1 MASPNA
7 PGRLLVDLA
16 KAYALSEFYP
26 LTHPTHTQ
34 AVLNLAQALLSSG
47 EMLSMRFA
55 PAGVQ
60 VSGGI
65 APRSA
70 HVDRFVARL
79 CEHGV
84 SSVILRH
91 DVGSESLGR
100 FLSAVTL
107 PPRVVRAAGG
117 LAAALEAAGAA
128 RVSIDGAWVQ
138 PAHAAHS
145 AFEREADD
153 DGMQVVGGLDDGGIK
168 MWNAHDMYE
177 QVRDSAIRVE
187 SEDTGE
193 LRRLLRQGTDG
204 ERLTVMSRLEFLA
217 QYCLTHG
224 MIDRG
229 IGLVQDLRRDAEE
242 MHGRNPATR
251 AMVMLAI
258 HRVSTRAVIEELV
271 QRLGK
276 ARTEEERTGLRSTL
290 LHVGADT
297 VSPLVRELVAATD
310 VSARRAYR
318 DALVALDHVGVP
330 LLEDM
335 VGDERWFVVRN
346 MVGILGEI
354 RSADA
359 VEHFRRTVEH
369 SDARVRRETVLALS
383 KIGGEEAVPLL
394 AKGLNDREASLRSAA
409 ALGLGLTK
417 LPVAVG
423 PLLNRLPQETDAEV
437 EVEIVRA
444 LGRVADPRAVPVLA
458 ERAAGGGFFSRI
470 PTAIR
475 VEAVRALG
483 ELGGDPSR
491 AVLQRLLRDRSPEVR
506 EAVLKALGNA

>member
-1 MASPNA
+1 MANPTS

-34 AVLNLAQALLSSG
+34 AVLNLAQALLASG
-47 EMLSMRFA
+47 EYLSLRCS

-60 VSGGI
+60 LAGGT
-65 APRSA
+65 APRSG

-84 SSVILRH
+84 TAVIIRN

-100 FLSAVTL
+100 FLSAVAL

-117 LAAALEAAGAA
+117 LAAALEAAGAS
-128 RVSIDGAWVQ
+128 RISIDGAWLQ

-145 AFEREADD
+145 AFETEDAAA
-153 DGMQVVGGLDDGGIK
+153 GVVGGLDDGGIQL
-168 MWNAHDMYE
+168 WSAHDMYE
-177 QVRDSAIRVE
+177 QVRDSAVRVE
-187 SEDTGE
+187 SEDTEE
-193 LRRLLRQGTDG
+193 LRRLLRRGTDG
-204 ERLTVMSRLEFLA
+204 ERLTVLNRLEFLA

-224 MIDRG
+224 MMDRG
-229 IGLVQDLRRDAEE
+229 IGLVQDLRKDAEE

-276 ARTEEERTGLRSTL
+276 ARTEDERTGLRSTL
-290 LHVGADT
+290 LHVGTDT
-297 VSPLVRELVAATD
+297 VTPLVRELVAATD

-335 VGDERWFVVRN
+335 IGDERWFVVRN

-359 VEHFRRTVEH
+359 VEHFRRTIEH
-369 SDARVRRETVLALS
+369 SDARVRRETILALS
-383 KIGGEEAVPLL
+383 KVGGEEAVPLL
-394 AKGLNDREASLRSAA
+394 AKGLNDREASLRGAA

-423 PLLNRLPQETDAEV
+423 PLLNRLPQETDGEV
-437 EVEIVRA
+437 EVEVVRA
-444 LGRVADPRAVPVLA
+444 LGRVGDPRAVPVLA
-458 ERAAGGGFFSRI
+458 QRASAGGFFSRT
-470 PTAIR
+470 PTPIR
-475 VEAVRALG
+475 VEAARALG
-483 ELGGDPSR
+483 EIGGDAAR
-491 AVLQRLLRDRSPEVR
+491 AVLQRLIRDKSPEVR
-506 EAVLKALGNA
+506 EVVLKALGNG

>member
-1 MASPNA
+1 
-7 PGRLLVDLA
+7 VQLA
-16 KAYALSEFYP
+16 
-26 LTHPTHTQ
+26 
-34 AVLNLAQALLSSG
+34 
-47 EMLSMRFA
+47 
-55 PAGVQ
+55 
-60 VSGGI
+60 GGT

-70 HVDRFVARL
+70 HVDRFATRL

-84 SSVILRH
+84 TSVIIRN

-100 FLSAVTL
+100 FLSAVAL

-138 PAHAAHS
+138 PAAAAHS
-145 AFEREADD
+145 NFENEG
-153 DGMQVVGGLDDGGIK
+153 DGSVRVVGGLDDGGIQL
-168 MWNAHDMYE
+168 WNAHDMYE
-177 QVRDSAIRVE
+177 QVRDSALRVE
-187 SEDTGE
+187 SEDTEE
-193 LRRLLRQGTDG
+193 LRRLLRQGTDS
-204 ERLTVMSRLEFLA
+204 ERLTVMNRLEFLA

-224 MIDRG
+224 LIDRG

-242 MHGRNPATR
+242 MQGRHAATR

-297 VSPLVRELVAATD
+297 VTPLVRELVAATD

-318 DALVALDHVGVP
+318 DALVALDYVGVP

-335 VGDERWFVVRN
+335 IGDERWFVVRN

-369 SDARVRRETVLALS
+369 SDARVRRETILALS
-383 KIGGEEAVPLL
+383 KIGGEEAV
-394 AKGLNDREASLRSAA
+394 
-409 ALGLGLTK
+409 
-417 LPVAVG
+417 
-423 PLLNRLPQETDAEV
+423 
-437 EVEIVRA
+437 
-444 LGRVADPRAVPVLA
+444 
-458 ERAAGGGFFSRI
+458 
-470 PTAIR
+470 
-475 VEAVRALG
+475 RALG
-483 ELGGDPSR
+483 ELGGEPGR
-491 AVLQRLLRDRSPEVR
+491 AVLQRLLKDRSAEVR
-506 EAVLKALGNA
+506 EAVLKAMSHG

>member
-1 MASPNA
+1 MASPNT

-47 EMLSMRFA
+47 EPLSLRCA
-55 PAGVQ
+55 AGGVQ
-60 VSGGI
+60 LAGAT

-84 SSVILRH
+84 TSVILRH

-107 PPRVVRAAGG
+107 PPRVARAAGG

-145 AFEREADD
+145 AFEN
-153 DGMQVVGGLDDGGIK
+153 DGSGKAVGGLDDGGIQ

-187 SEDTGE
+187 SEDTEE

-204 ERLTVMSRLEFLA
+204 ERLTVMNRLEFLA

-258 HRVSTRAVIEELV
+258 HRISNRAVIEELV

-297 VSPLVRELVAATD
+297 VTPLVRELVAATD

-335 VGDERWFVVRN
+335 IGDERWFVVRN

-369 SDARVRRETVLALS
+369 SDARVRRETILALS

-394 AKGLNDREASLRSAA
+394 AKGLNDRETSLRAAA

-417 LPVAVG
+417 LQVAVG
-423 PLLNRLPQETDAEV
+423 PLLNRLPQETDADV
-437 EVEIVRA
+437 ETEIVRA
-444 LGRVADPRAVPVLA
+444 LGRVGDPRAVPVLA
-458 ERAAGGGFFSRI
+458 ERAAGGSFFSRI
-470 PTAIR
+470 PTPIR

-483 ELGGDPSR
+483 ELGGEPGR

-506 EAVLKALGNA
+506 EAVLKALANP

>member
-1 MASPNA
+1 MASPNT

-34 AVLNLAQALLSSG
+34 AVLNLAQALLTSG
-47 EMLSMRFA
+47 EMMSLRCT
-55 PAGVQ
+55 PAGLQ
-60 VSGGI
+60 LAGGTP
-65 APRSA
+65 PRSA
-70 HVDRFVARL
+70 HVDRFAARL

-84 SSVILRH
+84 TSVVIRH

-100 FLSAVTL
+100 FLSAVAL

-117 LAAALEAAGAA
+117 LASALEAAGAA

-145 AFEREADD
+145 AFERDADD
-153 DGMQVVGGLDDGGIK
+153 DAMQVEGGLNDGGIQL
-168 MWNAHDMYE
+168 WNAHDMYE

-187 SEDTGE
+187 SEDTAE

-224 MIDRG
+224 MMDRG

-242 MHGRNPATR
+242 MHGRSAATR

-335 VGDERWFVVRN
+335 IGDERWFVVRN

-369 SDARVRRETVLALS
+369 SDARVRRETILALS

-394 AKGLNDREASLRSAA
+394 AKGLNDKEASLRAAA

-417 LPVAVG
+417 LTVAVG
-423 PLLNRLPQETDAEV
+423 PLLNRLPQETDADV

-444 LGRVADPRAVPVLA
+444 LGRVGDPRAVPVLA

-483 ELGGDPSR
+483 ELGGDPGR

-506 EAVLKALGNA
+506 EAVLRALSHD

>member
-1 MASPNA
+1 MAAPTA

-34 AVLNLAQALLSSG
+34 ASLNLAEALLATG
-47 EMLSMRFA
+47 EYFTVRLTPGGVM
-55 PAGVQ
+55 AG
-60 VSGGI
+60 GGL

-70 HVDRFVARL
+70 HVDRFAARL
-79 CEHGV
+79 AEHGV
-84 SSVILRH
+84 GTVVLRH
-91 DVGSESLGR
+91 DIGSESLGR

-117 LAAALEAAGAA
+117 LVSALEAAGAA
-128 RVSIDGAWVQ
+128 RVSIDGMWVQ
-138 PAHAAHS
+138 AAMAHAAGGGGNGGGV
-145 AFEREADD
+145 R
-153 DGMQVVGGLDDGGIK
+153 VTGGLDDGSIQL
-168 MWNAHDMYE
+168 WSVHDMYE
-177 QVRDSAIRVE
+177 QVRDSAVRVE
-187 SEDTGE
+187 TEDTGE
-193 LRRLLRQGTDG
+193 LRRLLRDG
-204 ERLTVMSRLEFLA
+204 SDSGRLTVLNRLEFLA
-217 QYCLTHG
+217 QYFFTHG
-224 MIDRG
+224 MMDRG
-229 IGLVQDLRRDAEE
+229 IALVQDLRRDAEE
-242 MHGRNPATR
+242 MRGRDPATR

-276 ARTEEERTGLRSTL
+276 ARTEEERAGLRSTL

-297 VSPLVRELVAATD
+297 VTPLVRELVAATD
-310 VSARRAYR
+310 LSARRSYR
-318 DALVALDHVGVP
+318 DALVALDHVGVA

-335 VGDERWFVVRN
+335 IGDERWFVVRN

-359 VEHFRRTVEH
+359 VEHFRRTIEH

-383 KIGGEEAVPLL
+383 KVGGEEAVPLL
-394 AKGLNDREASLRSAA
+394 ARGLNDREASLRSAA

-423 PLLNRLPQETDAEV
+423 PLLNRLPQETDAEAV
-437 EVEIVRA
+437 VEIVRA
-444 LGRVADPRAVPVLA
+444 LGRVGDARAVPVLA

-483 ELGGDPSR
+483 EIGGEPAR
-491 AVLQRLLRDRSPEVR
+491 AVLQRLLRDRNAEVR
-506 EAVLKALGNA
+506 EAVFKVLSTD

>member
-1 MASPNA
+1 MAAPTT

-47 EMLSMRFA
+47 ELLSLRCTA
-55 PAGVQ
+55 AGVQ
-60 VSGGI
+60 LAGGT

-70 HVDRFVARL
+70 HVDRFATRL

-84 SSVILRH
+84 TSVIIRN

-100 FLSAVTL
+100 FLSAVAL

-138 PAHAAHS
+138 PAAAAHS
-145 AFEREADD
+145 NFENEG
-153 DGMQVVGGLDDGGIK
+153 DGSVRVVGGLDDGGIQL
-168 MWNAHDMYE
+168 WNAHDMYE
-177 QVRDSAIRVE
+177 QVRDSALRVE
-187 SEDTGE
+187 SEDTEE
-193 LRRLLRQGTDG
+193 LRRLLRQGTDS
-204 ERLTVMSRLEFLA
+204 ERLTVMNRLEFLA

-224 MIDRG
+224 LIDRG

-242 MHGRNPATR
+242 MQGRHAATR

-297 VSPLVRELVAATD
+297 VTPLVRELVAATD

-318 DALVALDHVGVP
+318 DALVALDYVGVP

-335 VGDERWFVVRN
+335 IGDERWFVVRN

-369 SDARVRRETVLALS
+369 SDARVRRETILALS
-383 KIGGEEAVPLL
+383 KIGGEEAV
-394 AKGLNDREASLRSAA
+394 
-409 ALGLGLTK
+409 
-417 LPVAVG
+417 
-423 PLLNRLPQETDAEV
+423 
-437 EVEIVRA
+437 
-444 LGRVADPRAVPVLA
+444 
-458 ERAAGGGFFSRI
+458 
-470 PTAIR
+470 
-475 VEAVRALG
+475 RALG
-483 ELGGDPSR
+483 ELGGEPGR
-491 AVLQRLLRDRSPEVR
+491 AVLQRLLKDRSAEVR
-506 EAVLKALGNA
+506 EAVLKAMSHG

>member
-1 MASPNA
+1 MGTPTA
-7 PGRLLVDLA
+7 PGRVLVDLA
-16 KAYALSEFYP
+16 KAYALTEFYP
-26 LTHPTHTQ
+26 LAHPTASQ
-34 AVLNLAQALLSSG
+34 ALMTLAEALLSTG
-47 EMLSMRFA
+47 EYLSLRLT

-60 VSGGI
+60 VGGTLG
-65 APRSA
+65 PRSA
-70 HVDRFVARL
+70 HVDRFAARL
-79 CEHGV
+79 AEHGV
-84 SSVILRH
+84 SAVTLRH

-100 FLSAVTL
+100 FLSAATL

-117 LAAALEAAGAA
+117 LVNALAAAGAS
-128 RVSIDGAWVQ
+128 RVSIDNVWVQ
-138 PAHAAHS
+138 SGTPVS
-145 AFEREADD
+145 AGAGGD
-153 DGMQVVGGLDDGGIK
+153 DGGMRVTGGLDDGIQL
-168 MWNAHDMYE
+168 WSAHDMYE
-177 QVRDSAIRVE
+177 QVRDSAVRVE
-187 SEDTGE
+187 TEDTGE
-193 LRRLLRQGTDG
+193 LRRLLREGSDSG
-204 ERLTVMSRLEFLA
+204 RLTVMNRLEFLA
-217 QYCLTHG
+217 QYHFTHG
-224 MIDRG
+224 MMDRG

-242 MHGRNPATR
+242 MRGRDPATR

-258 HRVSTRAVIEELV
+258 HRVSTRSVIEELV

-297 VSPLVRELVAATD
+297 VTPLVRELVAATD
-310 VSARRAYR
+310 LSARRSYR
-318 DALVALDHVGVP
+318 DALVALDQVGVA

-335 VGDERWFVVRN
+335 IGDERWFVVRN

-369 SDARVRRETVLALS
+369 SDARVRRETILALA

-423 PLLNRLPQETDAEV
+423 PLLNRLPLESDLEAV
-437 EVEIVRA
+437 VEIVRA
-444 LGRVADPRAVPVLA
+444 LGRVGDPRAVPVLA

-483 ELGGDPSR
+483 EIGGEAAR
-491 AVLQRLLRDRSPEVR
+491 AVLQRLLRDRSAEVR
-506 EAVLKALGNA
+506 EAVFKVLSTD

>member
-1 MASPNA
+1 MPNPTT

-34 AVLNLAQALLSSG
+34 ALLNLSQALLAAG
-47 EMLSMRFA
+47 EYMSLRCT
-55 PAGVQ
+55 PGGLQ
-60 VSGGI
+60 VGGGS

-70 HVDRFVARL
+70 HVDRFAARL
-79 CEHGV
+79 CDHGV
-84 SSVILRH
+84 SAVVIRN

-100 FLSAVTL
+100 FLSAVAL

-117 LAAALEAAGAA
+117 LRAALEAAGAA
-128 RVSIDGAWVQ
+128 RVSIDGVWLQ
-138 PAHAAHS
+138 PAQAAHS
-145 AFEREADD
+145 AFERAG
-153 DGMQVVGGLDDGGIK
+153 DGVQVVGGLDDGGIQL
-168 MWNAHDMYE
+168 WSAHDMYE
-177 QVRDSAIRVE
+177 QVRDSAVRVE

-193 LRRLLRQGTDG
+193 LRRLLRQGSDG
-204 ERLTVMSRLEFLA
+204 ERLTVLSRLEFLA

-224 MIDRG
+224 MMDRG
-229 IGLVQDLRRDAEE
+229 IGLVQDLRKDAEE
-242 MHGRNPATR
+242 MHGRNAATR

-271 QRLGK
+271 LRLGK
-276 ARTEEERTGLRSTL
+276 ARTEEERAGLRSTL

-297 VSPLVRELVAATD
+297 VTPLVRELVAATD

-318 DALVALDHVGVP
+318 DALVALDYVGVP

-335 VGDERWFVVRN
+335 IGDERWFVVRN

-369 SDARVRRETVLALS
+369 SDARVRRETILALS

-394 AKGLNDREASLRSAA
+394 AKGLNDKEASLRVAA

-423 PLLNRLPQETDAEV
+423 PLLNRLPQETDGEV
-437 EVEIVRA
+437 QVEIVRA
-444 LGRVADPRAVPVLA
+444 LGRVGDPRAVPVLA
-458 ERAAGGGFFSRI
+458 ERASGGGFFSRI
-470 PTAIR
+470 PIAIR

-483 ELGGDPSR
+483 ELGGEAAH
-491 AVLQRLLRDRSPEVR
+491 AVLQRLLRDRNGEVR
-506 EAVLKALGNA
+506 EAVFKALSNG

>member
-1 MASPNA
+1 MASPNT

-34 AVLNLAQALLSSG
+34 AVLNLAQALLASG
-47 EMLSMRFA
+47 ELLSLRCT

-60 VSGGI
+60 LAGGT

-84 SSVILRH
+84 TSVIIRN

-100 FLSAVTL
+100 FLSAVAL

-138 PAHAAHS
+138 PAAAAHS
-145 AFEREADD
+145 AFEN
-153 DGMQVVGGLDDGGIK
+153 DGAVQVVGGLDDGGIQL
-168 MWNAHDMYE
+168 WNAHDMYE
-177 QVRDSAIRVE
+177 QVRDSALRVE
-187 SEDTGE
+187 SEDTEE

-204 ERLTVMSRLEFLA
+204 ERLTVMNRLEFLA

-224 MIDRG
+224 LIDRG

-242 MHGRNPATR
+242 MHGRHAATR

-290 LHVGADT
+290 LHIGADT

-335 VGDERWFVVRN
+335 IGDERWFVVRN

-369 SDARVRRETVLALS
+369 SDARVRRETILALA

-394 AKGLNDREASLRSAA
+394 AKGLNDKEASLRAAA

-417 LPVAVG
+417 LHVAVG

-444 LGRVADPRAVPVLA
+444 LGRVGDPRAVPVLA
-458 ERAAGGGFFSRI
+458 ERASGGGFFSRI
-470 PTAIR
+470 PTPIR

-483 ELGGDPSR
+483 ELGGEPGR
-491 AVLQRLLRDRSPEVR
+491 AVLQRLLRDRNPEVR
-506 EAVLKALGNA
+506 EAVLKAMSHG

>member
-1 MASPNA
+1 MAAPTA

-16 KAYALSEFYP
+16 KAFALSEFYP

-34 AVLNLAQALLSSG
+34 AVGNLSQALLSTG
-47 EMLSMRFA
+47 ESFQIRLT
-55 PAGVQ
+55 PGGVL
-60 VSGGI
+60 VGGAL

-70 HVDRFVARL
+70 HVDRLSARL
-79 CEHGV
+79 AEHNVG
-84 SSVILRH
+84 SIILRH

-107 PPRVVRAAGG
+107 PARVVRAAGG
-117 LAAALEAAGAA
+117 LGAALEAAGAS
-128 RVSIDGAWVQ
+128 RVSIDGVWV
-138 PAHAAHS
+138 HAGA
-145 AFEREADD
+145 AYAAVDAGF
-153 DGMQVVGGLDDGGIK
+153 QVSGLQDAGIQL
-168 MWNAHDMYE
+168 WSAHDMYE
-177 QVRDSAIRVE
+177 QVRDSAVRVE
-187 SEDTGE
+187 SEDTEE
-193 LRRLLRQGTDG
+193 LRRLMREGSDSG
-204 ERLTVMSRLEFLA
+204 RLTVVNRLEFLA
-217 QYCLTHG
+217 QYFLTHG
-224 MIDRG
+224 MTDRG

-242 MHGRNPATR
+242 MRGRDPVTR
-251 AMVMLAI
+251 SMVMLAI

-297 VSPLVRELVAATD
+297 VTPLVRELVAATD

-318 DALVALDHVGVP
+318 DALVALDHVGVA

-335 VGDERWFVVRN
+335 IGDERWFVVRN

-359 VEHFRRTVEH
+359 VEHFRRTIEH
-369 SDARVRRETVLALS
+369 ADARVRRETILALA

-394 AKGLNDREASLRSAA
+394 AKGLNDRDPSLRGAA

-417 LPVAVG
+417 LTVAVG
-423 PLLNRLPQETDAEV
+423 PLLNRLPQETDGEAV
-437 EVEIVRA
+437 VEIVRA
-444 LGRVADPRAVPVLA
+444 LGRVGDPRAVPLLA
-458 ERAAGGGFFSRI
+458 ERASGGGFFSRI

-483 ELGGDPSR
+483 EIGGEAAR
-491 AVLQRLLRDRSPEVR
+491 AVLQRLLRDRNGDVR
-506 EAVLKALGNA
+506 EAVFKVLSAD